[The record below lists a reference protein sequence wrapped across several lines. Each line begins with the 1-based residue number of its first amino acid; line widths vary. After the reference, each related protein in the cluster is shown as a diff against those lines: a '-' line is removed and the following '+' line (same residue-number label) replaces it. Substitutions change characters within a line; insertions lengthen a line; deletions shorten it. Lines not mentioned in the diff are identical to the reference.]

1 MQLETDMFR
10 WRINYSGAKR
20 MNYTKEEASK
30 LYPNVIF
37 FGDVRIDT
45 DVIIGSG
52 VRIGTDVKIDTDVII
67 STDVKIGSG
76 VIIGTDVII
85 GSGVQL
91 KRPFPIIHL
100 SGLYRYEQDIY
111 YDFKRETVIIRMGCY
126 PRTIAEWDDDFWNN
140 NSEFPEKSEQ
150 GAIRL
155 MAYQIAKSIAEK
167 TILPLLRQKRNIMNG
182 D

>member
-45 DVIIGSG
+45 NVKIGSGVIIGSG
-52 VRIGTDVKIDTDVII
+52 VRIGTN
-67 STDVKIGSG
+67 
-76 VIIGTDVII
+76 VII

>member
-1 MQLETDMFR
+1 
-10 WRINYSGAKR
+10 
-20 MNYTKEEASK
+20 
-30 LYPNVIF
+30 
-37 FGDVRIDT
+37 
-45 DVIIGSG
+45 
-52 VRIGTDVKIDTDVII
+52 
-67 STDVKIGSG
+67 
-76 VIIGTDVII
+76 
-85 GSGVQL
+85 
-91 KRPFPIIHL
+91 
-100 SGLYRYEQDIY
+100 
-111 YDFKRETVIIRMGCY
+111 MGCY